1 MARRSSSSVNVRLLA
16 VRDAGLLMLLD
27 EFVQVGGSLTE
38 AFPSGTGVAGS
49 TISSRSR
56 AILLRSAAMWGG
68 GARDVRCRPDR
79 TGRFDCFV
87 WSLDRQVF
95 V

>member
-38 AFPSGTGVAGS
+38 AFT
-49 TISSRSR
+49 
-56 AILLRSAAMWGG
+56 
-68 GARDVRCRPDR
+68 
-79 TGRFDCFV
+79 
-87 WSLDRQVF
+87 
-95 V
+95 